1 MVGILY
7 ILMNFLDKQGLWK
20 YYIQYFYFTC
30 YMSFVKHIEGSFK
43 EGKREEAIKKIVDFY
58 NGLSGK
64 IDGFNG
70 FIMSGSL
77 DDPQKAVNISLWE
90 TREDMD
96 DYYSNNKEYPSFL
109 ESLKPLIEQVTDNKD
124 YRVFGFNINK

>member
-1 MVGILY
+1 
-7 ILMNFLDKQGLWK
+7 
-20 YYIQYFYFTC
+20 
-30 YMSFVKHIEGSFK
+30 MSFVKHIEGSFK

-109 ESLKPLIEQVTDNKD
+109 ESLKPLIEQVAENKD
-124 YRVFGFNINK
+124 YKVFGFNLNK

>member
-1 MVGILY
+1 
-7 ILMNFLDKQGLWK
+7 
-20 YYIQYFYFTC
+20 
-30 YMSFVKHIEGSFK
+30 MSFVKHIEGSFK

>member
-1 MVGILY
+1 
-7 ILMNFLDKQGLWK
+7 
-20 YYIQYFYFTC
+20 
-30 YMSFVKHIEGSFK
+30 MSFVKHIEGSFK

-109 ESLKPLIEQVTDNKD
+109 EPLKPLIEQVTDNKD